1 MADTYA
7 SVANKYDIMV
17 DWAAR
22 IERERPF
29 FAHLFADAHAK
40 RVLDVGCG
48 TGHHARMFAEMAP
61 LVMGLDPSPAML
73 ERAQSLTD
81 GDNPRFIEG
90 AFADIPALPGAF
102 DVITI
107 LGNTLAHAH
116 NSRGL
121 RRALKAMRLA
131 LAPGGRLVIQVI
143 NYDSLLVAKSRWLP
157 TLHRQGDGKEYLFL
171 REHRIAGRHAEF
183 LIITMT
189 KDETGWHQSAERN
202 IHIPLTSELLQT
214 TLDAVGFRKV
224 KIYGDYHGAEYDPAS
239 SGTMVVV
246 AR

>member
-7 SVANKYDIMV
+7 SVADKYDIMV
-17 DWAAR
+17 DWPAR
-22 IERERPF
+22 LERERPF
-29 FAHLFADAHAK
+29 FAHLFEEVHAR
-40 RVLDVGCG
+40 RVLDVGSG

-61 LVMGLDPSPAML
+61 LVVGLDPSAPML

-90 AFADIPALPGAF
+90 TFADIPALPGAF
-102 DVITI
+102 DVITV

-116 NSRGL
+116 NARGL
-121 RRALKAMRLA
+121 RRALRAMRLA

-143 NYDSLLVAKSRWLP
+143 NYDSLLVARSRWLP
-157 TLHRQGDGKEYLFL
+157 VVQRHTHGKDYLFL

-183 LIITMT
+183 TIITMV
-189 KDETGWHQSAERN
+189 KEEQNWHQQVERN
-202 IHIPLTSELLQT
+202 SHIPLTSELLQAA
-214 TLDAVGFRKV
+214 LDAAGFRKAQFFS
-224 KIYGDYHGAEYDPAS
+224 DYHGVEFDPAS
-239 SGTMVVV
+239 SGSLVVV